1 MNYISAAK
9 TDIGKKRVQ
18 NEDSFLI
25 DSELGLF
32 VVADGMGGHAAGEVA
47 SREAV
52 EALRDN
58 VLAKKVVLQEFLQN
72 PNNDTAELVRK
83 NLELAVRAAGYQLFG
98 MTEMDPDHKGMG
110 TTLSLLLLTPT
121 AAFVAHVGDSRIY
134 MIREGKYRLATHDH
148 TFVAAMVKQGKMT
161 EEQARQSRYSNVLL
175 RAVGPHDYVQVETR
189 ILRHKV
195 GDVFLLCSDGLHG
208 YLQDGELTDYVETG
222 DLPGS
227 MDKLIQMALDRGGKD
242 NITGILVRVDP

>member
-1 MNYISAAK
+1 MKYISAAK
-9 TDIGKKRVQ
+9 TDIGKKRDH
-18 NEDSFLI
+18 NEDSYLM
-25 DSELGLF
+25 DEALGLF

-58 VLAKKVVLQEFLQN
+58 VLAKRKSMDTFLEN

-83 NLELAVRAAGYQLFG
+83 NLELAVRAAGYQVFG
-98 MTEMDPDHKGMG
+98 MTEMDPEHKGMG

-121 AAFVAHVGDSRIY
+121 AAFIAHVGDSRIY

-161 EEQARQSRYSNVLL
+161 EEQAQRSRYSNVLL
-175 RAVGPHDYVQVETR
+175 RAVGPHDYVQVDTR
-189 ILRHKV
+189 ILRHKI

-208 YLQDGELTDYVETG
+208 YLQDGELTNFVDVQ
-222 DLPGS
+222 DLPKS
-227 MDKLIQMALDRGGKD
+227 LDNLIQMALDRGGKD
-242 NITGILVRVDP
+242 NITGIIVRVDP

>member
-1 MNYISAAK
+1 MKYISCAK
-9 TDIGKKRVQ
+9 TDIGKKRDH
-18 NEDSFLI
+18 NEDSYLL
-25 DSELGLF
+25 DLELDLF

-58 VLAKKVVLQEFLQN
+58 VLAKKNVLQSFLET
-72 PNNDTAELVRK
+72 PDNDTAELVRK
-83 NLELAVRAAGYQLFG
+83 NLELAVRVAGYQVFG
-98 MTEMDPDHKGMG
+98 MTEIDPDRKGMG

-121 AAFVAHVGDSRIY
+121 AAFIAHVGDSRIY

-148 TFVAAMVKQGKMT
+148 TYVATMVKQGKMT
-161 EEQARQSRYSNVLL
+161 EEQAQRSRYSSVLL
-175 RAVGPHDYVQVETR
+175 RAVGPHDYVQVDTR
-189 ILRHKV
+189 ILRHKI

-208 YLQDGELTDYVETG
+208 YLQDGELTNYVDVR

-227 MDKLIQMALDRGGKD
+227 MDRLIRMALDRGGKD
-242 NITGILVRVDP
+242 NITGILVRIDP

>member
-1 MNYISAAK
+1 MKYTIFAK
-9 TDIGKKRVQ
+9 TDIGKKRDH
-18 NEDSFLI
+18 NEDSYLM
-25 DSELGLF
+25 DEALGLF
-32 VVADGMGGHAAGEVA
+32 VVADGMGGHAAGEIA

-58 VLAKKVVLQEFLQN
+58 VLAKRNSLNTFLET

-83 NLELAVRAAGYQLFG
+83 NIELAVRAAGYQVFG
-98 MTEMDPDHKGMG
+98 MTEMDPEQKGMG

-121 AAFVAHVGDSRIY
+121 AAFIAHVGDSRIY

-161 EEQARQSRYSNVLL
+161 EEQAQRSRYSNVLL
-175 RAVGPHDYVQVETR
+175 RAVGPHDYVQVDTR

-208 YLQDGELTDYVETG
+208 YLQDGELTDFVDVG
-222 DLPGS
+222 DLPAS
-227 MDKLIQMALDRGGKD
+227 MDNLIKMALDRGGKD

>member
-1 MNYISAAK
+1 MKYISAAK
-9 TDIGKKRVQ
+9 TDIGKKRDH
-18 NEDSFLI
+18 NEDSYLL
-25 DSELGLF
+25 DQELGLF

-58 VLAKKVVLQEFLQN
+58 VLAKKNELQSFLET

-83 NLELAVRAAGYQLFG
+83 NIELAVRAAGYQVFG
-98 MTEMDPDHKGMG
+98 MTEIDPDHKGMG

-121 AAFVAHVGDSRIY
+121 AAFIAHVGDSRIY
-134 MIREGKYRLATHDH
+134 MIREGNYRLATHDH

-161 EEQARQSRYSNVLL
+161 EEEAQRSRYSNVLL
-175 RAVGPHDYVQVETR
+175 RAVGPHDYVQVDTR

-195 GDVFLLCSDGLHG
+195 DDTFLLCSDGLHG
-208 YLQDGELTDYVETG
+208 YLQDGELTNYVDIR

-227 MDKLIQMALDRGGKD
+227 MDRLIQMALDRGGKD

>member
-1 MNYISAAK
+1 MKYTTFAK
-9 TDIGKKRVQ
+9 TDIGKKRDH
-18 NEDSFLI
+18 NEDSFLL
-25 DSELGLF
+25 DEALGLF

-52 EALRDN
+52 ESLRDN
-58 VLAKKVVLQEFLQN
+58 VLAKRKSLETFLQT

-83 NLELAVRAAGYQLFG
+83 NLELAVRAAGYQVFG
-98 MTEMDPDHKGMG
+98 MTEIDPEHKGMG

-121 AAFVAHVGDSRIY
+121 AAFIAHVGDSRIY

-161 EEQARQSRYSNVLL
+161 EEQAQRSRYSNVLL
-175 RAVGPHDYVQVETR
+175 RAVGPHDYVQVDTR
-189 ILRHKV
+189 ILRHKI

-208 YLQDGELTDYVETG
+208 YLEDGELIDFVDVQ
-222 DLPGS
+222 DLPKS
-227 MDKLIQMALDRGGKD
+227 MDNLIQMALDRGGKD